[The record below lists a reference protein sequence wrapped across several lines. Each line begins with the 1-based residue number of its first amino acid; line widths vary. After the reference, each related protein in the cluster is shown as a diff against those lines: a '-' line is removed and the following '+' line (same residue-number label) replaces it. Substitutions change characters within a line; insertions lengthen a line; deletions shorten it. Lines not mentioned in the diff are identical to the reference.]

1 MTRLRLVV
9 LMSTFLVLATFG
21 LVAILVARGYR
32 LEKNMDSIGLA
43 PSGILVV
50 NSDPNGAQVYINGN
64 LETAT
69 NNTINLKPET
79 YEVQIKKEGYLSW
92 SKTLV
97 IKKEEVT
104 QVDAFL
110 LPVAPSLTALTFSG
124 AISPQVSE
132 DLTKIAYAVPLNS
145 DNAEKAG
152 LWVFETV
159 NLPLGFNRDPR
170 QITDGDLGEAQWEW
184 SPSGREILLTTKAG
198 VFLLDTSKFTSQNQ
212 RVNVASRLNEI
223 GEQWADEQ
231 DKRLEA
237 RLNKLPE
244 ELRGFFKAKTAEV
257 RFAPDESKVL
267 YEASSSGTIPSD
279 VIRPLPGAS
288 TQAEEREIVPG
299 KSYVFD
305 LKEDKNFLVANA
317 GNSIEWLPNSLNLI
331 IPQENKIEVVEYDGT
346 NKQTVYSGNY
356 LFPNAYPSSSSGRV
370 LILTNF
376 GSEATV
382 PNLYWLSLK

>member
-1 MTRLRLVV
+1 
-9 LMSTFLVLATFG
+9 MSTVLVLATFG

-170 QITDGDLGEAQWEW
+170 QITDGDLSDAQWEW

-244 ELRGFFKAKTAEV
+244 ELRGFFKVKTTDV

-279 VIRPLPGAS
+279 IIRPLPGAS
-288 TQAEEREIVPG
+288 TQTEEREIVPG

-346 NKQTVYSGNY
+346 NRQTVYSGNY

-376 GSEATV
+376 GSETTV